1 MDTSRGYRDV
11 ARQQL
16 RAAIVGAARELTISR
31 GWDNVRMAQ
40 VAAAAGVSRQTVY
53 NEFTSKAGLAEALA
67 QREVD
72 QFLAGVR
79 THLYAHG
86 DDVRAA
92 AHAAILYVLRE
103 AAVNPLIKAILT
115 SARGGADALLPLLTT
130 RSELVLLS
138 STAVLQE
145 WAGKYLPG
153 IGGADLTFGA
163 ESIVRLVV
171 SHIVLPIAPPEHT
184 ADHLAGTV
192 AMFAAGMSSQGSA
205 AG

>member
-16 RAAIVGAARELTISR
+16 RAAIVDAARELTISR

-145 WAGKYLPG
+145 WAGKYLHG
-153 IGGADLTFGA
+153 IGAADLTFGA
-163 ESIVRLVV
+163 DSIVRLVV

-184 ADHLAGTV
+184 ADHLADTV
-192 AMFAAGMSSQGSA
+192 AMFAAGVSGQGST